1 MNTGLSFTQFL
12 HYLKDLGPEI
22 SAIDR
27 HLGPQYL
34 EGEEEFV
41 TNYIY
46 LEQFSAQIR
55 EIENKY
61 KLLKS
66 PISQLS
72 KSPHHLSDTMLKK
85 ENSRTPFSPC
95 HPSTGCYR
103 L

>member
-1 MNTGLSFTQFL
+1 M
-12 HYLKDLGPEI
+12 HHLKDLGTDI
-22 SAIDR
+22 NAIDR
-27 HLGPQYL
+27 HLGPQYI

-66 PISQLS
+66 PLSQLS
-72 KSPHHLSDTMLKK
+72 QSPHHLSDIMIKK
-85 ENSRTPFSPC
+85 GSLLTPFD
-95 HPSTGCYR
+95 YVNLR
-103 L
+103 LGVSDF